1 MCARQH
7 DGQRWPEPASAFWAG
22 EDGLDVHD
30 RPVTQGESLLNSWQP
45 QQGSPTHAGFSATQ
59 ELREGASPSG
69 VWQSLGELAGSAF
82 NESDVRKSSAPVPIL
97 EAPQAIQPP
106 VQPIPAVAARQP
118 IPPVPSVPS
127 VVEVTQVLQPLVQPM
142 PPQTSR
148 TTVLPMP
155 SVPQVVEA
163 KAATPSPVKNEPPL
177 TPEPIASPFAVES
190 DDEEESFFG
199 PAWLKSIGASSMA
212 PEMSQEL
219 LAPPPV
225 AELPV
230 THATL
235 PVQQSGILE
244 SWVLQT
250 QDVTSSPQIA
260 GAEQSAQA
268 EEPEWMK
275 QIAPTPEPAQ
285 VEEPEWMK
293 RMTASAQPAEADEP
307 NWLKEVAS
315 AASLGESA
323 AVPEWMRQI
332 APTSQPAQMEEP
344 EWMRQIAPTSQPA
357 QMEEPAR
364 MRQIAPTSQPAQME
378 EPEWMRQ
385 IAPTSQPAQMEEP
398 EWMRQIAPTSQ
409 PAQMEEPEWMRQIAP
424 TSQQVQAQESDW
436 LQGLANAAS
445 PSAAAAVPEWMQ
457 QMAPTSQPVQM
468 ERPEWLKDV
477 AGAPHFSSTPDATWS
492 QPAKETATPASQEEP
507 SWLQEIGGTMHSARG
522 ANLDRSE
529 PALPAAEV
537 PSAMWGNEQGQ
548 QSPAGVAGQNEQNVL
563 TTLEALQSTLFTQY
577 CVLLEPNTLSAFAQT
592 QSPAQ
597 PGVPQHTVLET
608 QGEESSPSSAFAQL
622 GNFNQP
628 PVAPVPQPKPTVPE
642 IPTLPAQPD
651 PVVPVEPWWASALR
665 ADAGPMTPAASS
677 AMSPVTGGLPDPVV
691 PPVKRDFA
699 SKTPEPAQMNEPL
712 EVTVR
717 VSPVVAPAKY
727 VSAMPAPQRDAL
739 LDDELETTMRRPAV
753 RLQPTQPGSAREQ
766 SPAAAK
772 QQHVERA
779 ATSPAKAPD
788 NGSMNYQHRLVKS
801 YQHQLV
807 GDYDEA
813 MQEYRIIIRNAP
825 ELLNEVISNVRAL
838 LKLAPKYSAGYRV
851 LGDAYMRQGEYLQA
865 MEAYNKALTM
875 AKREKV

>member
-1 MCARQH
+1 
-7 DGQRWPEPASAFWAG
+7 
-22 EDGLDVHD
+22 
-30 RPVTQGESLLNSWQP
+30 
-45 QQGSPTHAGFSATQ
+45 
-59 ELREGASPSG
+59 
-69 VWQSLGELAGSAF
+69 
-82 NESDVRKSSAPVPIL
+82 
-97 EAPQAIQPP
+97 
-106 VQPIPAVAARQP
+106 
-118 IPPVPSVPS
+118 
-127 VVEVTQVLQPLVQPM
+127 
-142 PPQTSR
+142 
-148 TTVLPMP
+148 
-155 SVPQVVEA
+155 
-163 KAATPSPVKNEPPL
+163 
-177 TPEPIASPFAVES
+177 
-190 DDEEESFFG
+190 
-199 PAWLKSIGASSMA
+199 
-212 PEMSQEL
+212 
-219 LAPPPV
+219 
-225 AELPV
+225 
-230 THATL
+230 
-235 PVQQSGILE
+235 
-244 SWVLQT
+244 
-250 QDVTSSPQIA
+250 
-260 GAEQSAQA
+260 
-268 EEPEWMK
+268 
-275 QIAPTPEPAQ
+275 
-285 VEEPEWMK
+285 
-293 RMTASAQPAEADEP
+293 
-307 NWLKEVAS
+307 
-315 AASLGESA
+315 
-323 AVPEWMRQI
+323 
-332 APTSQPAQMEEP
+332 
-344 EWMRQIAPTSQPA
+344 
-357 QMEEPAR
+357 
-364 MRQIAPTSQPAQME
+364 
-378 EPEWMRQ
+378 
-385 IAPTSQPAQMEEP
+385 
-398 EWMRQIAPTSQ
+398 MRQIAPTSQ

-563 TTLEALQSTLFTQY
+563 TTLEALQSTLFSQGF
-577 CVLLEPNTLSAFAQT
+577 VPLEPNTLSAFAQT

-608 QGEESSPSSAFAQL
+608 QGEEASLSSAFAQL

-875 AKREKV
+875 AKRAKV

>member
-275 QIAPTPEPAQ
+275 QIAPTPQPAQ

-293 RMTASAQPAEADEP
+293 RMTASAQPAQAEEP

-315 AASLGESA
+315 AASLGQPA
-323 AVPEWMRQI
+323 AVPGWM
-332 APTSQPAQMEEP
+332 PQM
-344 EWMRQIAPTSQPA
+344 S
-357 QMEEPAR
+357 
-364 MRQIAPTSQPAQME
+364 
-378 EPEWMRQ
+378 
-385 IAPTSQPAQMEEP
+385 
-398 EWMRQIAPTSQ
+398 
-409 PAQMEEPEWMRQIAP
+409 
-424 TSQQVQAQESDW
+424 
-436 LQGLANAAS
+436 
-445 PSAAAAVPEWMQ
+445 
-457 QMAPTSQPVQM
+457 PTSQPVLM
-468 ERPEWLKDV
+468 EWANWIKDV
-477 AGAPHFSSTPDATWS
+477 AGAAHFSSTPDATSS
-492 QPAKETATPASQEEP
+492 QPAKETATPASQEER
-507 SWLQEIGGTMHSARG
+507 SWLQEIDETMHSARG

-563 TTLEALQSTLFTQY
+563 TTLEALQSTLFSQGF
-577 CVLLEPNTLSAFAQT
+577 VPLEPNTPSAFAQT
-592 QSPAQ
+592 HSPAQ

-608 QGEESSPSSAFAQL
+608 QGEEASLSSAFAQL